1 MKNKKNGKVVKLTES
16 DLQRIVKRVL
26 TEGKHLDN
34 GFKNSPPESLSRFTT
49 DELKSILDNTI
60 QYSDSTFNEDWEVED
75 YLEYRVAMED
85 PELFKSLVGWM
96 KDEYPFTQRIF
107 TNFNELVTKGYF
119 LN

>member
-49 DELKSILDNTI
+49 DELKSILGNTI
-60 QYSDSTFNEDWEVED
+60 RYSSPGLFDDSEAES
-75 YLEYRVAMED
+75 YLEYRVANGD
-85 PELFKSLVGWM
+85 TELFKSLVGWM
-96 KDEYPFTQRIF
+96 KDEYPFYQKIF
-107 TNFNELVTKGYF
+107 RNFGELVNRGYF
-119 LN
+119 S

>member
-49 DELKSILDNTI
+49 DELKSILGNTI
-60 QYSDSTFNEDWEVED
+60 RYSSPGLFDDSEAES
-75 YLEYRVAMED
+75 YLEYRVANGD
-85 PELFKSLVGWM
+85 TELFKSLVGWM
-96 KDEYPFTQRIF
+96 KDEYPFYQRIF
-107 TNFNELVTKGYF
+107 RNFGELVNRGYF
-119 LN
+119 S